1 MSQSRKPQ
9 KSPSHKRQHKFQI
22 SADALKQSVQFQGVP
37 ALSGGQI
44 GGRNISNY
52 YLMQ

>member
-1 MSQSRKPQ
+1 VSQSRKPQ

-37 ALSGGQI
+37 DFCGGQI
-44 GGRNISNY
+44 GGRKVDHY
-52 YLMQ
+52 